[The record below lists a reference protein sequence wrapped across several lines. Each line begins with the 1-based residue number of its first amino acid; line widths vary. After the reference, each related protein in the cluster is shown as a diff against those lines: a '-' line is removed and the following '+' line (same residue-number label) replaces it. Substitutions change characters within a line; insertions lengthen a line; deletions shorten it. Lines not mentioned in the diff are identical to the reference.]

1 MCVHTVGLFSKKRK
15 MSQQLAAL
23 QSEVA
28 LQAPQEVAH
37 RDRQEQVVL
46 QVLRE
51 AAALLS
57 EVALQV
63 GAQAALQ
70 RAVVLRDLS
79 EVALRAEVQAA
90 LQSEVALQ
98 VEVQAALQR
107 AVAPRDLSEVALQV
121 EAQVALQRAVALQG
135 LSEVAPPVLNV
146 GHQSDSI
153 LQIG

>member
-1 MCVHTVGLFSKKRK
+1 

-51 AAALLS
+51 
-57 EVALQV
+57 
-63 GAQAALQ
+63 
-70 RAVVLRDLS
+70 AVVLRDLS